1 MKRYGPGEVEATLSI
16 IDVAKQME
24 PAIIQGSA
32 GRCPQLFGDKYKP
45 LQFVHFSDIH
55 GDLDGWDRIMTM
67 INYYQDY
74 ISCSLHTGD
83 YVSGTID
90 GWVDM
95 YEWGVPC
102 EHPIYN
108 CIGNHDRA
116 GSKSKQRVRD
126 SIFNHTENWEATFM
140 DVEASMTYYKDFPDA
155 NVRLIVV
162 DNYYDVEAQIAWLRE
177 LLARSLAEGV
187 HVITAAH
194 QPTAPIVDAP
204 NTAFHTAL
212 NWDEVA
218 PSYRADSPIYPTL
231 FDGPIGDF
239 IDAGGHFIAHLC
251 GHHHRDYFG
260 YTARGVL
267 NIAVGEGN
275 SWGNWQDCLRDYD
288 TLAYDTFN
296 VMSVDTNTGLLRLV
310 RIGNDADY
318 YLRKKRTLSFDYV
331 NKKMIYTG

>member
-1 MKRYGPGEVEATLSI
+1 MEGE
-16 IDVAKQME
+16 
-24 PAIIQGSA
+24 G
-32 GRCPQLFGDKYKP
+32 
-45 LQFVHFSDIH
+45 
-55 GDLDGWDRIMTM
+55 
-67 INYYQDY
+67 
-74 ISCSLHTGD
+74 
-83 YVSGTID
+83 
-90 GWVDM
+90 
-95 YEWGVPC
+95 
-102 EHPIYN
+102 
-108 CIGNHDRA
+108 
-116 GSKSKQRVRD
+116 
-126 SIFNHTENWEATFM
+126 
-140 DVEASMTYYKDFPDA
+140 SMTYFKDFPDA
-155 NVRLIVV
+155 NIRLIVL